1 MYEFLAHFTC
11 IFHQETI
18 CWSRVGEGL
27 LDVSRCDFL
36 KVTST
41 SSVGVARCIVMPQL
55 PLGDIQ
61 INVPDQIAH
70 IKGAP
75 EFTVIRGL
83 LCAKDYNLL
92 MIITAS
98 AVLALLHNFQMGLLA
113 SKLPRGYGSIV

>member
-1 MYEFLAHFTC
+1 
-11 IFHQETI
+11 
-18 CWSRVGEGL
+18 

-61 INVPDQIAH
+61 INVPEEIRSIKTSCHFRDTAHSVPLGVIGNQIAP

-75 EFTVIRGL
+75 EFPVIRGL
-83 LCAKDYNLL
+83 LCGKDYNLL